1 MSKTKIGQQLI
12 LSIMDMAREA
22 GLDAKNFIGRGTN
35 VLKFPKQD
43 EITPYKP
50 NFLQSM
56 KEFGQD
62 SITAVKNKLQDEM
75 NFLTTSS
82 DMDLQ
87 NYKNNLQDYLD
98 FVVKPKQKREGIMG
112 AKSAELVDIKTG
124 KPFDPNVKTNI
135 EERMGVPKDV
145 DLESPMGG
153 LMGSA
158 NKLKALIDDIEGIT
172 PGQRAAM
179 DAKSQKEII
188 EEFTTAGGKE
198 EDIVSLLRESVGD
211 VDYFKRNV
219 LPKAKTV
226 AEMNPKNQV
235 QLQLGIDAEDTA
247 QTFGEDGIG
256 KVIGHFEKYYNPSQ
270 VRYTMEDAI
279 ENEIVKIGKANRD
292 DVSEALLS
300 VKRNAKQEDY
310 FAELKDVAKKFD
322 YDLDT
327 TFYKN
332 YEDTYTFRNDP
343 KYFERLMKNVKIEDA
358 DPDPFAEGGR
368 VEMKIGGLAK
378 LFKNLLKGDDAVDLA
393 KQEKIFREGPI
404 TAKFLD
410 EVDQDVINPFVST
423 RDMSGRGGYGLYKSF
438 DEMPAGLKAA
448 ELVNRI
454 KTKDGGIDYERAEA
468 FIGKKLKGNESIDEL
483 IEMIVTPQRIERA
496 YGGLADMFTERV

>member
-1 MSKTKIGQQLI
+1 
-12 LSIMDMAREA
+12 
-22 GLDAKNFIGRGTN
+22 
-35 VLKFPKQD
+35 
-43 EITPYKP
+43 
-50 NFLQSM
+50 
-56 KEFGQD
+56 
-62 SITAVKNKLQDEM
+62 
-75 NFLTTSS
+75 
-82 DMDLQ
+82 
-87 NYKNNLQDYLD
+87 
-98 FVVKPKQKREGIMG
+98 
-112 AKSAELVDIKTG
+112 
-124 KPFDPNVKTNI
+124 
-135 EERMGVPKDV
+135 
-145 DLESPMGG
+145 
-153 LMGSA
+153 
-158 NKLKALIDDIEGIT
+158 
-172 PGQRAAM
+172 
-179 DAKSQKEII
+179 
-188 EEFTTAGGKE
+188 
-198 EDIVSLLRESVGD
+198 SVGD

-423 RDMSGRGGYGLYKSF
+423 RD
-438 DEMPAGLKAA
+438 
-448 ELVNRI
+448 
-454 KTKDGGIDYERAEA
+454 
-468 FIGKKLKGNESIDEL
+468 
-483 IEMIVTPQRIERA
+483 
-496 YGGLADMFTERV
+496 